1 MSQHLIYKIVPIFPS
16 LNCWLVILE
25 VCLSVIISYSV
36 AFYNPKCYFT
46 TPSVILPTSVLLLTL
61 IAMCY
66 GVKSDMDYTQTF
78 HCLAAARC
86 HNYCPEVADKT
97 QKFA

>member
-1 MSQHLIYKIVPIFPS
+1 MSQHLIYKIVPILPS

-36 AFYNPKCYFT
+36 
-46 TPSVILPTSVLLLTL
+46 VILPTSVLLLTL